1 MLISTVKTQFT
12 ADKMPCPTQQ
22 RIADDHSLLEYAATA
37 PDGPSQQVVPF
48 VGPLQYL
55 PRLEFVQWCLGP
67 DGPFQRFEFVGP
79 PPTAGMA
86 CDLKVE
92 LRNRRGHM
100 NHVPLSFIFYRKFR
114 RMLSR
119 GNSNA
124 EALSQTVTWLSC
136 PGQIDLVQAA
146 VEYESSLWSL
156 EERKKKVFGDY
167 YHYYRWKR
175 SSDHSD

>member
-1 MLISTVKTQFT
+1 
-12 ADKMPCPTQQ
+12 MPSKPPLKCL
-22 RIADDHSLLEYAATA
+22 ADDHDSLEYAATA
-37 PDGPSQQVVPF
+37 PEG
-48 VGPLQYL
+48 YL

-67 DGPFQRFEFVGP
+67 DGPFQRFDFVGP
-79 PPTAGMA
+79 CPSAGMA
-86 CDLKVE
+86 RDLKVE

-156 EERKKKVFGDY
+156 EEREKKVFGDY

-175 SSDHSD
+175 SSDHNSD